1 MTSFA
6 KTKVGFAVAL
16 LAALFTIFPIVKEL
30 NANFTLFGFNIT
42 LITIYY
48 IFSFALFIS
57 VYLFSI
63 EFITPKASRL
73 SQNLGN
79 WFFAISIIVPLIAL
93 FLWILSL
100 IEYALKPYW
109 PPNPDLLSALFLII
123 QLATIAITLVSSIQ
137 LILLSQRK
145 LKEKDL
151 EAQVEQNSIDEE
163 THLSRASQM
172 FKIGYYDLSIYEAYK
187 AIETALQKI
196 ARKNEITQQYNRIS
210 DLVIRLTQSGIISKE
225 TATIIND
232 IKAIRNDV
240 VHSQTYVEKDRA
252 EMMLALTQ
260 KVLRIIDSENEIRV

>member
-1 MTSFA
+1 
-6 KTKVGFAVAL
+6 
-16 LAALFTIFPIVKEL
+16 
-30 NANFTLFGFNIT
+30 
-42 LITIYY
+42 
-48 IFSFALFIS
+48 
-57 VYLFSI
+57 
-63 EFITPKASRL
+63 
-73 SQNLGN
+73 
-79 WFFAISIIVPLIAL
+79 
-93 FLWILSL
+93 
-100 IEYALKPYW
+100 
-109 PPNPDLLSALFLII
+109 
-123 QLATIAITLVSSIQ
+123 
-137 LILLSQRK
+137 